1 MRKYKNQK
9 ENQVQ
14 EILCN
19 CCGKKI
25 RIENGMVMEGVFHGQ
40 VQWGYFSEK
49 DGQIHSFELC
59 EKCYDELTARFR
71 IPVTVKKQTEML

>member
-1 MRKYKNQK
+1 MKKYSLFCNMCGR
-9 ENQVQ
+9 
-14 EILCN
+14 EIKVET
-19 CCGKKI
+19 GI
-25 RIENGMVMEGVFHGQ
+25 AREGVLSVEQ
-40 VQWGYFSEK
+40 IWGFFSEK

>member
-1 MRKYKNQK
+1 MKKYSLFCNMCGR
-9 ENQVQ
+9 
-14 EILCN
+14 EIN
-19 CCGKKI
+19 VEKGI
-25 RIENGMVMEGVFHGQ
+25 AREGVLSVEQ
-40 VQWGYFSEK
+40 NWGYFSEK

>member
-40 VQWGYFSEK
+40 VQWGYFSQK
-49 DGQIHSFELC
+49 DGRKDEFDLC
-59 EKCYDELTARFR
+59 ENCYDRF
-71 IPVTVKKQTEML
+71 VKSFALPIK